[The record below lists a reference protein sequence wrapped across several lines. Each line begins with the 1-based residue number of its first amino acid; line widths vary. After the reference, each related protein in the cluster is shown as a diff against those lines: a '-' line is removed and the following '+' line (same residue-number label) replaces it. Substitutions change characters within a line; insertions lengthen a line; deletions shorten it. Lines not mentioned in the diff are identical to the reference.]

1 MEMNFATDRSNHK
14 HSGEMGPVLSAL
26 AEINVQLRHILQISK
41 SAIQGLEM
49 RGQVADPFEEIELE
63 SRKQSI
69 LVNMSRM
76 DAALGNLDQEISAL
90 LGNGRHGMSSRKIRS
105 RSSID
110 RKLEGDADNLRV
122 ASESRCPPF

>member
-1 MEMNFATDRSNHK
+1 MNFATDRSNHK
-14 HSGEMGPVLSAL
+14 HSGELEPVLSAL

-41 SAIQGLEM
+41 TAIQGLEM

-63 SRKQSI
+63 WRKQSI

-76 DAALGNLDQEISAL
+76 DAAIGNLDQEISAL
-90 LGNGRHGMSSRKIRS
+90 LGNGSHGMSSRKIRS
-105 RSSID
+105 KSRID

-122 ASESRCPPF
+122 VSESRCPPF